1 MHVSKNSM
9 WRILYKFFL
18 EQNTPLPVQ
27 YRPQV
32 EKKKSQNNSESD
44 NDTYCSD
51 GDTTVDVGGAIQR
64 IETNAVPEQVGNP
77 CMSQSGKATTVW
89 SRVCNY
95 KSEQLL
101 TSHGVPGRRIWPPR
115 SLQTQERTA
124 RNKPKVSAQA
134 FVPPGTCECLSSELK
149 RWWFF
154 LMGKTWE
161 RVRMCREC
169 ITVRPLLTSALTK
182 TSLDST
188 SSFFCS
194 SPCSRALECQWGLRK
209 VKQTDKKYITWI
221 RYANKTEGQTIL

>member
-1 MHVSKNSM
+1 MIHFIGTQID
-9 WRILYKFFL
+9 RYILCFL
-18 EQNTPLPVQ
+18 ISFDSFTSTIQATS
-27 YRPQV
+27 RG
-32 EKKKSQNNSESD
+32 KKSQNNSESD

-95 KSEQLL
+95 KSKQSL
-101 TSHGVPGRRIWPPR
+101 TSHEVPGRRIWPPR

-161 RVRMCREC
+161 RVRMCRRVHYGAAAADERLDKDLVGQH
-169 ITVRPLLTSALTK
+169 IELLPG
-182 TSLDST
+182 
-188 SSFFCS
+188 FFI
-194 SPCSRALECQWGLRK
+194 PTG
-209 VKQTDKKYITWI
+209 
-221 RYANKTEGQTIL
+221 